1 MLLWFMALDFE
12 NLTPKQSVAL
22 AFGGLVLISGAVFG
36 AQIVKERHAAKMLEI
51 KIADNAKDAS
61 ICIDKKAVTDVC
73 DRVDKDLLDGDL
85 LVAFEN
91 ISVKRQQLLDKAEAD
106 RKAALARM
114 EAEERARKAR
124 VAAQNVAAAKKRAAA
139 EARFK
144 AEGWWEQE
152 PGVFL
157 RWCTKTCSTA
167 DVIGDASY
175 WLMEVWCRDRACGDV
190 YAQMNILRGGT
201 AVGWTND
208 TMYLGYGQKGVLTFQ
223 KYGLPG
229 GGASYKGR
237 LVKFSARG

>member
-1 MLLWFMALDFE
+1 MALDFE

-124 VAAQNVAAAKKRAAA
+124 VAAQNVAAVGYTFASIRMLFILEIDQCLGIRSNCRPLLCGVA
-139 EARFK
+139 
-144 AEGWWEQE
+144 GWLFSSEC
-152 PGVFL
+152 PT
-157 RWCTKTCSTA
+157 RST
-167 DVIGDASY
+167 
-175 WLMEVWCRDRACGDV
+175 
-190 YAQMNILRGGT
+190 
-201 AVGWTND
+201 
-208 TMYLGYGQKGVLTFQ
+208 
-223 KYGLPG
+223 
-229 GGASYKGR
+229 
-237 LVKFSARG
+237 FSE